1 MSPRAPVP
9 GYRIVDDSR
18 EDDVITLPAV
28 RSAQRVVDTLDAF
41 GVRYIFGV
49 PGAKIDAVYDC
60 LLDGGPELVI
70 CRHEQNAA
78 FMAAAVGRLTG
89 TPGAV
94 LVTSGPG
101 TSNLSTGL
109 LTANTEQYPVI
120 AICGAVDR
128 ADRLKRTHQSMATVE
143 ALRPFTKYVAEVD
156 DPDNV
161 NEAVAN
167 ALRAAVSVPQGA
179 AAVVLPQDVAKAGT
193 TSGVSRLAAPGRLGP
208 APGDAIAAVGDRIR
222 QAKFPVILAGMRAA
236 EPAACAAIRGLLEV
250 ADLPVVETFQ
260 AAGIVSRALESH
272 YLGRVGLFRNQP
284 GDIVLSRADL
294 VLAVGYDPVEY
305 DPRLW
310 NTDPDRRGIVHLD
323 TAPADWDNHYQPV
336 AELRGDIAATVA
348 ALSSR
353 LTGLCLADPA
363 AAIVD
368 EQRAVLQGVDDVSG
382 AGEAESALVDPVALV
397 LTLRELLDDEATVA
411 SDIGTHYI
419 YLARHLRTYQPGHL
433 LFSNGQQTLGVALPW
448 AMAASMVRPGT
459 QIVSVSGDGG
469 FLFSAQELETA
480 RRLGLKFTHVIMRD
494 NSYDMV
500 KFQAVQK
507 YGRANG
513 VELGDYAIASFA
525 AAFGAHGVRVST
537 LAEFRTALRASFGAG
552 GVTVIDVPVDYSRS
566 GELGA
571 DLHDDAF
578 E

>member
-1 MSPRAPVP
+1 M
-9 GYRIVDDSR
+9 
-18 EDDVITLPAV
+18 TLPTV
-28 RSAQRVVDTLDAF
+28 RSAQRVVDALEAF

-60 LLDGGPELVI
+60 LLDGGPELVV

-89 TPGAV
+89 IPGAV

-101 TSNLSTGL
+101 TSNLPTGL

-128 ADRLKRTHQSMATVE
+128 ADRLKRTHQSMDAVQ
-143 ALRPFTKYVAEVD
+143 ALRPYTKYVAEVD

-161 NEAVAN
+161 GEAVAN
-167 ALRAAVSVPQGA
+167 ALRAAVSIPQGA
-179 AAVVLPQDVAKAGT
+179 TAVVLPQDVAAAE
-193 TSGVSRLAAPGRLGP
+193 TSSVVSRVAAPGRLGP
-208 APGDAIAAVGDRIR
+208 APADAIASVADRIR
-222 QAKFPVILAGMRAA
+222 KAKFPVLLVGMRAA

-250 ADLPVVETFQ
+250 TDLPVVETFQ
-260 AAGIVSRALESH
+260 AAGTISRALESH

-284 GDIVLSRADL
+284 GDVVLSHADL
-294 VLAVGYDPVEY
+294 VIAVGYDAVEY

-310 NTDPDRRGIVHLD
+310 NTNPTRRSVIHVDSAL
-323 TAPADWDNHYQPV
+323 PAWDNDYQPV
-336 AELRGDIAATVA
+336 EELRGDIAATVA
-348 ALSSR
+348 AMAAS
-353 LTGLCLADPA
+353 LTGLRLAAPA
-363 AAIVD
+363 SAIVD
-368 EQRAVLQGVDDVSG
+368 EQRTALQRLDDVPD
-382 AGEAESALVDPVALV
+382 AGQTAGTAAVNPVALV
-397 LTLRELLDDEATVA
+397 LALRDLLDDDATVA

-419 YLARHLRTYQPGHL
+419 YLARHFRTYQPGHL
-433 LFSNGQQTLGVALPW
+433 LFSDGQQTLGVALPW
-448 AMAASMVRPGT
+448 AMAASMLRPGT

-480 RRLGLKFTHVIMRD
+480 HRLGLKFTHVIMRD

-500 KFQAVQK
+500 KFEAVMK

-513 VELGDYAIASFA
+513 VELGDYDIVSYAE
-525 AAFGAHGVRVST
+525 AFGAKGVRVRT
-537 LAEFRTALRASFGAG
+537 LSDFRTELRESFDRE
-552 GVTVIDVPVDYSRS
+552 GVTVIDVAVDYGRT
-566 GELGA
+566 A
-571 DLHDDAF
+571 DLSAVLHDDAF

>member
-1 MSPRAPVP
+1 M
-9 GYRIVDDSR
+9 
-18 EDDVITLPAV
+18 TKPAV
-28 RSAQRVVDTLDAF
+28 RSAQRVVDALDAF

-60 LLDGGPELVI
+60 LLDSGPELVV

-101 TSNLSTGL
+101 TSNLPTGL

-120 AICGAVDR
+120 AICGAVGR
-128 ADRLKRTHQSMATVE
+128 ADRLKRTHQSMDAVE
-143 ALRPFTKYVAEVD
+143 ALRPFTKYIAEVD

-161 NEAVAN
+161 GEAVAN

-179 AAVVLPQDVAKAGT
+179 AAVVLPQDVAKAE
-193 TSGVSRLAAPGRLGP
+193 TSTVMSRVATPGQLGP
-208 APGDAIAAVGDRIR
+208 APADAVAAVAERIK
-222 QAKFPVILAGMRAA
+222 QAKFPVILVGMRGA
-236 EPAACAAIRGLLEV
+236 PTAACDAIRGLLEV

-260 AAGIVSRALESH
+260 AAGTISRALESH

-284 GDIVLSRADL
+284 GDIVVGHADL
-294 VLAVGYDPVEY
+294 VITVGYDPVEY

-310 NTDPDRRGIVHLD
+310 NTNPDGRSIVHIDEAL
-323 TAPADWDNHYQPV
+323 PDWDNNYQP
-336 AELRGDIAATVA
+336 AEELRGDIAATVT
-348 ALSSR
+348 ALASQLS
-353 LTGLCLADPA
+353 GLQLPAPA
-363 AAIVD
+363 ATIVD
-368 EQRAVLQGVDDVSG
+368 EQRAALERLDEVAD
-382 AGEAESALVDPVALV
+382 AEESDGTAVDPVALV
-397 LTLRELLDDEATVA
+397 LALREQLDDDATLA

-419 YLARHLRTYQPGHL
+419 YLARHFRTYQPQHL
-433 LFSNGQQTLGVALPW
+433 LFSDGQQTLGVALPW

-459 QIVSVSGDGG
+459 QVVSVSGDGG

-480 RRLGLKFTHVIMRD
+480 TRLGLKFTHVIMRD

-500 KFQAVQK
+500 KFEAVLK

-513 VELGDYAIASFA
+513 TELGDYDITSYA
-525 AAFGAHGVRVST
+525 AAFGAKGVRVKT
-537 LAEFRTALRASFGAG
+537 LEEFKTALRDSFDND
-552 GVTVIDVPVDYSRS
+552 GVTLIDVPVDYSRTA
-566 GELGA
+566 ELGA
-571 DLHDDAF
+571 ELHDDAF

>member
-1 MSPRAPVP
+1 MTPPS
-9 GYRIVDDSR
+9 
-18 EDDVITLPAV
+18 V
-28 RSAQRVVDTLDAF
+28 RSAQRVVDALDAF
-41 GVRYIFGV
+41 GVRYVFGV

-60 LLDGGPELVI
+60 LLDGGPQLVV

-101 TSNLSTGL
+101 TSNLPTGL
-109 LTANTEQYPVI
+109 LTANTEQYPLI

-128 ADRLKRTHQSMATVE
+128 ADRLKRTHQSMDAAQ

-161 NEAVAN
+161 GEAVAN
-167 ALRAAVSVPQGA
+167 ALRVAVSIPQGA
-179 AAVVLPQDVAKAGT
+179 TAVILPQDVARAET
-193 TSGVSRLAAPGRLGP
+193 RTPMSRVAAPGRLGP
-208 APGDAIAAVGDRIR
+208 APADAIASAVERIR

-236 EPAACAAIRGLLEV
+236 DTAASDAIRGLLDVTE
-250 ADLPVVETFQ
+250 LPVVETFQ
-260 AAGIVSRALESH
+260 AAGTVSRALESH

-284 GDIVLSRADL
+284 GDVVVSHADL
-294 VLAVGYDPVEY
+294 VIAIGYDPVEY

-310 NTDPDRRGIVHLD
+310 NIPRLRNTEPQHRNIVHVDSTL
-323 TAPADWDNHYQPV
+323 PDWDNHYQPV
-336 AELRGDIAATVA
+336 EELRGDIAATVA
-348 ALSSR
+348 AMSAS
-353 LTGLCLADPA
+353 LTGLRLPPSA

-368 EQRAVLQGVDDVSG
+368 EQRTALQRLDHVPDVDETP
-382 AGEAESALVDPVALV
+382 ATAVDPVAVV
-397 LTLRELLDDEATVA
+397 LALREALDDDATLA

-419 YLARHLRTYQPGHL
+419 YLARHFRTYEPGHL
-433 LFSNGQQTLGVALPW
+433 LFSDGQQTLGVALPW
-448 AMAASMVRPGT
+448 AMAASMLRPGT
-459 QIVSVSGDGG
+459 QIVSISGDGG

-500 KFQAVQK
+500 KFEAILK

-513 VELGDYAIASFA
+513 VELGDYDIASYA
-525 AAFGAHGVRVST
+525 AAFGASGVRVST
-537 LAEFRTALRASFGAG
+537 LAEFRTALRDALDRDGI
-552 GVTVIDVPVDYSRS
+552 TLIDVAVDYSRTGVLS
-566 GELGA
+566 AE
-571 DLHDDAF
+571 LHDDAF

>member
-1 MSPRAPVP
+1 MDDYRGDDAMSKPV
-9 GYRIVDDSR
+9 
-18 EDDVITLPAV
+18 V
-28 RSAQRVVDTLDAF
+28 RSAQRVVDALDAF

-60 LLDGGPELVI
+60 LLESGPQLVV
-70 CRHEQNAA
+70 CRHEQNAT

-89 TPGAV
+89 TPGVV

-101 TSNLSTGL
+101 TSNLPTGL
-109 LTANTEQYPVI
+109 LTANTEQYPVV

-128 ADRLKRTHQSMATVE
+128 ADRLKRTHQSMDAVE

-161 NEAVAN
+161 GEAVAN
-167 ALRAAVSVPQGA
+167 ALRTAVSVPQGA
-179 AAVVLPQDVAKAGT
+179 TSVILPQDVAKAE
-193 TSGVSRLAAPGRLGP
+193 TSRVMSRVATPGQFGP
-208 APGDAIAAVGDRIR
+208 APAQAIADVAERIK
-222 QAKFPVILAGMRAA
+222 QAEFPVVLVGMRGAG
-236 EPAACAAIRGLLEV
+236 EAACAAIRGLLEV

-260 AAGIVSRALESH
+260 AAGTISRALESH

-284 GDIVLSRADL
+284 GDIVVGHADL
-294 VLAVGYDPVEY
+294 VITIGYDPVEY

-310 NTDPDRRGIVHLD
+310 NTDRAARTIVHID
-323 TAPADWDNHYQPV
+323 SAAPDWDNDYQP
-336 AELRGDIAATVA
+336 AEELRGDIAATVGALA
-348 ALSSR
+348 AHLGDLR
-353 LTGLCLADPA
+353 LPAPA

-368 EQRAVLQGVDDVSG
+368 EQRAALQRLDDVSDADETEG
-382 AGEAESALVDPVALV
+382 TAVNPVALV
-397 LTLRELLDDEATVA
+397 LALRELLDDDATLA

-419 YLARHLRTYQPGHL
+419 YLARHFRTYQPQHL
-433 LFSNGQQTLGVALPW
+433 LFSDGQQTLGVALPW

-480 RRLGLKFTHVIMRD
+480 TRLGLKFTHVIMRD

-500 KFQAVQK
+500 KFEAVLK

-513 VELGDYAIASFA
+513 TELGDYDIASYA
-525 AAFGAHGVRVST
+525 EAFGATGVRVKT
-537 LAEFRTALRASFGAG
+537 LDEFKTALRESFDND
-552 GVTVIDVPVDYSRS
+552 GVTLIDVPVDYSQTA
-566 GELGA
+566 ELGA
-571 DLHDDAF
+571 ELHDDAF